1 MLDKVLR
8 KLPMLILQT
17 FALQGIFGMVHLVYP
32 KVTQNIP
39 EYIIYAPSI
48 VFVTGLHIISIWIL
62 IYWYF
67 FKNRTKK
74 TK

>member
-1 MLDKVLR
+1 MDKVLR
-8 KLPMLILQT
+8 KLPVLILQI

-39 EYIIYAPSI
+39 EMIIYAPSI
-48 VFVTGLHIISIWIL
+48 VFVTGLHIVSIWIL
-62 IYWYF
+62 IHWYF

-74 TK
+74 QK